1 MSCLRASLAAQ
12 VLFGC
17 SVVVIFWGVYFIS
30 NGEHGGARGHK
41 YEPIVD
47 KSEPSEDFEH
57 ADHGAMVDG
66 GAMVVPGGITHDGV
80 SKLDDEGPT
89 SILFKRY
96 GVHLTLSTFG
106 VYQAQWMHENG
117 DSPPRETLLATP
129 AALRRLVAC
138 LASWFGSVTGRLSRT
153 LSLPALRPFLA
164 LRSSAVPAGL
174 SDVYKKAKLPLKS
187 PEKVRSGKETK
198 SKQAHQNPAAAKGA
212 LPRKTAVA
220 VPVPVASP
228 RWAPGADT

>member
-1 MSCLRASLAAQ
+1 MPARGSPAAQ

-47 KSEPSEDFEH
+47 REPSEEFEH
-57 ADHGAMVDG
+57 ADHGGHDGATTLDG
-66 GAMVVPGGITHDGV
+66 GAMVVPGVITHDGV

-117 DSPPRETLLATP
+117 DSPPR
-129 AALRRLVAC
+129 
-138 LASWFGSVTGRLSRT
+138 
-153 LSLPALRPFLA
+153 
-164 LRSSAVPAGL
+164 
-174 SDVYKKAKLPLKS
+174 
-187 PEKVRSGKETK
+187 
-198 SKQAHQNPAAAKGA
+198 
-212 LPRKTAVA
+212 
-220 VPVPVASP
+220 
-228 RWAPGADT
+228 